1 MEFPSRYVRFYDF
14 GRRSYNEGSH
24 NIHSLHDSV
33 KHISLFL
40 QTVFLASLICRP
52 MHVKIL
58 SEGSFL
64 EDAGRLGNGEG
75 GLDVRALPPCRSPPQ
90 EPDKHKD
97 KDDAGKAKT

>member
-1 MEFPSRYVRFYDF
+1 
-14 GRRSYNEGSH
+14 
-24 NIHSLHDSV
+24 
-33 KHISLFL
+33 
-40 QTVFLASLICRP
+40 

-75 GLDVRALPPCRSPPQ
+75 SLDVRALPPCRSPPQ

-97 KDDAGKAKT
+97 KDDAGKARTKKIAEEDEPSHLFLARMTLRMT